1 MKQWKF
7 WNMLAADARL
17 HLLVAWLSQSTPEPE
32 EPSVPTGKVEDT
44 GEVTAEGSLESAAD
58 SATLVAAPTNHIL
71 YGLPAKVMVADGM
84 KLQNILGLLWGSVLP
99 NLANQMVNYFA
110 PPSGEGEWVE
120 GDAEACAKKIRDDV
134 LALYFGN
141 PLFTNMHVEEKTRR
155 PALLEDQAPH
165 KLNLPVLSADSG
177 SYASQVRRVI
187 VAVMEFWWNA
197 EEPQLSAVNQLTSHL
212 FLSYEFLYKS
222 EISGKIGPDPKG
234 VSKTASSFQTT
245 NKVSIALLP
254 WPHALA
260 SSKQL
265 EFGLPLQLEQFLCKR
280 MVYRFVHHLAVN
292 ILKASASESHLVAGH
307 QCY

>member
-1 MKQWKF
+1 MNKHWKL
-7 WNMLAADARL
+7 WNDLAADARL
-17 HLLVAWLSQSTPEPE
+17 HFLVAWLSQSTSVPE
-32 EPSVPTGKVEDT
+32 EQAVPTAKVDDP
-44 GEVTAEGSLESAAD
+44 GEVTAECSLESAAD

-71 YGLPAKVMVADGM
+71 YGLPQKVMVADGI

-99 NLANQMVNYFA
+99 NLASQMVGYFA
-110 PPSGEGEWVE
+110 DTNSPSQE
-120 GDAEACAKKIRDDV
+120 DKIKDKIKDDV

-141 PLFTNMHVEEKTRR
+141 PLFTNMHVEETTRR

-292 ILKASASESHLVAGH
+292 ILKASASESHLVARH

>member
-1 MKQWKF
+1 MNKHWKL
-7 WNMLAADARL
+7 WNDLAADARL
-17 HLLVAWLSQSTPEPE
+17 HFLVAWLSQSTSVPE
-32 EPSVPTGKVEDT
+32 EQAVPTAKVDDP

-71 YGLPAKVMVADGM
+71 YGLPQKVMVADGI

-99 NLANQMVNYFA
+99 NLASQMVGYFA
-110 PPSGEGEWVE
+110 DTNSPSQE
-120 GDAEACAKKIRDDV
+120 DKIKDKIKDDV

-292 ILKASASESHLVAGH
+292 ILKASASESHLVARH